1 MENVPPSPQIAG
13 SSTFCAGSS
22 TTLDAGDYV
31 SYMWSVAGEIGRT
44 IDVNTS
50 GDYSVTVTDANNCT
64 GIAMIRVDESSEL
77 EPNISGDTVLCIGSS
92 TTLDAGAGF
101 DTYLWSGGQNT
112 QTIVVTE
119 PGDFSVDVS
128 LGTCMGTG
136 MVSVTANTAPR
147 TELQNTFEICNTEAA
162 GSILNFDN
170 LILSGDDTGV
180 WENVDMIPTTGSF
193 PFINF
198 DGVDVGI
205 YDFSYTTI
213 SALSPCTDTTYTIQI
228 SVTDCDCP
236 SVALDIPPGL
246 CNDDLVFDL
255 NSVKITSEP
264 GTWVV
269 ISVPNGTN
277 PATVTGDGTL
287 NIENADPGSYR
298 VQFQLD
304 NPEDLC
310 PETNSIQIDLGL
322 ASFAGTPLDPAI
334 VCVGEDDLIDLTSLV
349 SNQTDGGMWIET
361 SGNMSTGG
369 AFDDANATF
378 RTGSQIAGTYTFAY
392 VIDATAPC
400 EDDMAMVEVIIENVP
415 VADAGDGL
423 QISCGE
429 PEVTIGGP
437 GTSTGSEFNYTW
449 TDSLGNVIGSSA
461 TINVDAPGIYR
472 LDVVNTITTCTN
484 FDSVEVTINPNT
496 PSEIETDS
504 MDPRCFGSN
513 DGLITVLNV
522 VGGTPPFV
530 YSIDGG
536 PFVNTLEFGT
546 LSGGPHT
553 ITILDDAG
561 CMLDKEVILTEPEQ
575 SPLELGPD
583 IFLILGD
590 SANLNLSLAVDISE
604 IANITWSTPNGEISG
619 LSTTILVKPS
629 TTTNYTVVVEDLNG
643 CISTDQIKVIVSR
656 EINVFVPNAFTP
668 NGDNINDLVI
678 ITANAEIEMIKNF
691 QIFDRW
697 GELLYSLQN
706 FPPNDPSI
714 GWDGTLNGKPL
725 NPQVFI
731 WTAEVQFRDPL
742 LDSEIISGDITLIR

>member
-1 MENVPPSPQIAG
+1 
-13 SSTFCAGSS
+13 
-22 TTLDAGDYV
+22 
-31 SYMWSVAGEIGRT
+31 
-44 IDVNTS
+44 
-50 GDYSVTVTDANNCT
+50 
-64 GIAMIRVDESSEL
+64 
-77 EPNISGDTVLCIGSS
+77 
-92 TTLDAGAGF
+92 
-101 DTYLWSGGQNT
+101 
-112 QTIVVTE
+112 
-119 PGDFSVDVS
+119 
-128 LGTCMGTG
+128 
-136 MVSVTANTAPR
+136 
-147 TELQNTFEICNTEAA
+147 
-162 GSILNFDN
+162 
-170 LILSGDDTGV
+170 
-180 WENVDMIPTTGSF
+180 
-193 PFINF
+193 
-198 DGVDVGI
+198 
-205 YDFSYTTI
+205 
-213 SALSPCTDTTYTIQI
+213 
-228 SVTDCDCP
+228 
-236 SVALDIPPGL
+236 
-246 CNDDLVFDL
+246 
-255 NSVKITSEP
+255 
-264 GTWVV
+264 
-269 ISVPNGTN
+269 
-277 PATVTGDGTL
+277 
-287 NIENADPGSYR
+287 
-298 VQFQLD
+298 
-304 NPEDLC
+304 
-310 PETNSIQIDLGL
+310 
-322 ASFAGTPLDPAI
+322 
-334 VCVGEDDLIDLTSLV
+334 
-349 SNQTDGGMWIET
+349 
-361 SGNMSTGG
+361 
-369 AFDDANATF
+369 
-378 RTGSQIAGTYTFAY
+378 
-392 VIDATAPC
+392 
-400 EDDMAMVEVIIENVP
+400 
-415 VADAGDGL
+415 
-423 QISCGE
+423 
-429 PEVTIGGP
+429 VTIGGP